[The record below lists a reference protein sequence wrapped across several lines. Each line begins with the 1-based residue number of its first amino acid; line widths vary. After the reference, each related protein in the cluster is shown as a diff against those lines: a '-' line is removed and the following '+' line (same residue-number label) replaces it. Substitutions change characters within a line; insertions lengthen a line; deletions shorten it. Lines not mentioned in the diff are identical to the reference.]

1 MRACAISLNPGH
13 RLVTRRFLTR
23 GGRSSLISRMSLMTK
38 FVDVGSI
45 GCYFESLSDPRHTRN
60 RKHLLVDIAVIAVC
74 GILCGCD
81 GPTAIHR
88 WAKLQAE
95 WLSQHLALDNGIPSR
110 DCIRR
115 LLLALK
121 PEAFQ
126 RCFQAW
132 ITNAIATDDS
142 NLRQLIAIDGKTC
155 RRSHDHAKDL
165 GPLHIVSAW
174 ASEEGIALGQ
184 VATDAKSNEITAIPQ
199 LLAQL
204 ELTDTIITIDAMG
217 CQKDIVAQIVA
228 GGGDGVIAV
237 KDNQPTLKAAI
248 ETHFKEHLERD
259 LEDLRYRVHE
269 THDEGHG
276 RIDERSYYLTKTPRD
291 FVCQED
297 WPWVKAIG
305 YTLRL
310 TQHADGTETDEVRYY
325 ICTRY
330 LSGKRF
336 AEAVRSHWSIE
347 SMHWVLDVNFR
358 EDDSRT
364 RERTLGNNLSWLRRF
379 AITLL
384 KRHPA
389 KDSLSGKM
397 KSCMISTAFLAEV
410 LSLNRV

>member
-1 MRACAISLNPGH
+1 M
-13 RLVTRRFLTR
+13 FLMAK
-23 GGRSSLISRMSLMTK
+23 L
-38 FVDVGSI
+38 VDVGSI
-45 GCYFESLSDPRHTRN
+45 GCYFESLADPRHTRN
-60 RKHLLVDIAVIAVC
+60 RKHLLADIAVISVC

-88 WAKLQAE
+88 WAALQVD
-95 WLSQHLALDNGIPSR
+95 WLSQHLTLPNGIPSR

-126 RCFQAW
+126 RCFQNW
-132 ITNAIATDDS
+132 ITDAIVMDDS
-142 NLRQLIAIDGKTC
+142 NLEQLIAIDGKTN
-155 RRSHDHAKDL
+155 RRSHDHAKGL
-165 GPLHIVSAW
+165 GALHIVSAW

-184 VATDAKSNEITAIPQ
+184 VATDAKSNEITAIP
-199 LLAQL
+199 LLL
-204 ELTDTIITIDAMG
+204 EQISLTNTIITIDAMG
-217 CQKDIVAQIVA
+217 CQKDIVAQIVD
-228 GGGDGVIAV
+228 GGGDAVIAV
-237 KDNQPTLKAAI
+237 KDNQPTLKTAI
-248 ETHFKEHLERD
+248 EIHFKEHLERD
-259 LEDLRYRVHE
+259 LEDLRYRFYE
-269 THDEGHG
+269 TRDEGHG
-276 RIDERSYYLTKTPRD
+276 RMDERTYYLTKPPRD
-291 FVCQED
+291 FGPKED

-305 YTLRL
+305 YTLRV

-364 RERTLGNNLSWLRRF
+364 RERILGNNLSWLRRF

-384 KRHPA
+384 KRHPV

-397 KSCMISTAFLAEV
+397 KSCMISTVFLTEV

>member
-1 MRACAISLNPGH
+1 
-13 RLVTRRFLTR
+13 
-23 GGRSSLISRMSLMTK
+23 MSFMVKL
-38 FVDVGSI
+38 VDVGSI

-60 RKHLLVDIAVIAVC
+60 RKHLLVDIAVISVC

-88 WAKLQAE
+88 WAALQVD
-95 WLSQHLALDNGIPSR
+95 WLSLHLTLPNGIPSR

-126 RCFQAW
+126 RCFQNW
-132 ITNAIATDDS
+132 ITDAIVMDDS
-142 NLRQLIAIDGKTC
+142 NLQRIVAIDGKTN
-155 RRSHDHAKDL
+155 RRSHDHAKGL
-165 GPLHIVSAW
+165 GALHIVSAW
-174 ASEEGIALGQ
+174 DSEEGIALGQ
-184 VATDAKSNEITAIPQ
+184 VATDAKSNEITAIP
-199 LLAQL
+199 LLL
-204 ELTDTIITIDAMG
+204 EQINLTDTIITIDAMG
-217 CQKDIVAQIVA
+217 CQKNIVEQIVD
-228 GGGDGVIAV
+228 GGGDAVIGV

-248 ETHFKEHLERD
+248 ENHFKEHLNRD
-259 LEDLRYRVHE
+259 LEDLRYRFYE

-276 RIDERSYYLTKTPRD
+276 RKDERSYYLTKTPSD
-291 FVCQED
+291 FGPKED

-305 YTLRL
+305 YTLRI

-336 AEAVRSHWSIE
+336 AEAVRKHWSIE

-358 EDDSRT
+358 EDESRT
-364 RERTLGNNLSWLRRF
+364 RERILGNNLSWLRRF

-389 KDSLSGKM
+389 KDSLRGKM
-397 KSCMISTAFLAEV
+397 VSCMASTAFLTEV

>member
-1 MRACAISLNPGH
+1 MAK
-13 RLVTRRFLTR
+13 
-23 GGRSSLISRMSLMTK
+23 LI
-38 FVDVGSI
+38 DVGSI

-88 WAKLQAE
+88 WANLQVE
-95 WLSQHLALDNGIPSR
+95 WLRQHLALPNGIPSR
-110 DCIRR
+110 DCMRR
-115 LLLALK
+115 LFLALQ

-132 ITNAIATDDS
+132 ITDALPPDDH
-142 NLRQLIAIDGKTC
+142 NPTRLIAIDGKTN
-155 RRSHDHAKDL
+155 RRSHDRAKDL

-199 LLAQL
+199 LLTQL
-204 ELTDTIITIDAMG
+204 CLTDTLITIDALG
-217 CQKDIVAQIVA
+217 CQKDIVAQIVD
-228 GGGDGVIAV
+228 GGGDCVIAV

-248 ETHFKEHLERD
+248 ATYFNKHLERD

-276 RIDERSYYLTKTPRD
+276 RIDERSYFLTKTPRD
-291 FVCQED
+291 VAPTED

-336 AEAVRSHWSIE
+336 AEAVRNHWSIE

-389 KDSLSGKM
+389 EDSLRGKM
-397 KSCMISTAFLAEV
+397 ISCMISTAFLTEV
-410 LSLNRV
+410 LLLNRV